1 MAELRF
7 FYGTMGSGKSTMAL
21 LIHHNLIL
29 AGQRGLL
36 VTRQERRDGAVAS
49 RLGVSRPAVELAPD
63 DDIRQ
68 RCRSARS
75 GGTPLQFLVCD
86 EAQFYAVE
94 QIEQL
99 AELVD
104 DEDLDVYAFGLLTD
118 FRGRLFP
125 ATARLLEL
133 ADHLEVVRS
142 EARCW
147 CGRPATHHARVVAG
161 AQVRDGDTIVPGDL
175 GPGDEVTYE
184 LRCRRHWRQPERR

>member
-21 LIHHNLIL
+21 LIHHNLVL

-36 VTRQERRDGAVAS
+36 VTCQERSDGAVAS
-49 RLGVSRPAVELAPD
+49 RLGVSRPAIELAPGA
-63 DDIRQ
+63 DISQ
-68 RCRSARS
+68 RCRVALSD
-75 GGTPLQFLVCD
+75 GPPPQFLVCD
-86 EAQFYAVE
+86 EVQFYTVD

-104 DEDLDVYAFGLLTD
+104 DDGLDVYAFGLLTD

-133 ADHLEVVRS
+133 ADHSEVVRS

-147 CGRPATHHARVVAG
+147 CGRPATHHARLVAG
-161 AQVRDGDTIVPGDL
+161 VQVRDGDTIVPGDL
-175 GPGDEVTYE
+175 GQGDEVTYE
-184 LRCRRHWRQPERR
+184 LRCRRHWHRPDRR